1 VARVVGL
8 AAAGYR
14 AIELTTS
21 IPDWEAA
28 LHDSITRTLNSE
40 TSIGLGTVT
49 TRAQA
54 ETATDAGAAFL
65 VSPFPSSE
73 VRAVAESRGI
83 VLIEGGLTPAEVV
96 TAASRGLAKVFPAH
110 VGGPS
115 YLRSLL
121 AIAPGARLIP
131 TGGIGAAD
139 IESYLKA
146 GALAVGIGS
155 GLPQETGPLAAALNA
170 AQVAGR

>member
-1 VARVVGL
+1 
-8 AAAGYR
+8 
-14 AIELTTS
+14 
-21 IPDWEAA
+21 
-28 LHDSITRTLNSE
+28 
-40 TSIGLGTVT
+40 
-49 TRAQA
+49 
-54 ETATDAGAAFL
+54 
-65 VSPFPSSE
+65 
-73 VRAVAESRGI
+73 
-83 VLIEGGLTPAEVV
+83 
-96 TAASRGLAKVFPAH
+96 VFPAH

-121 AIAPGARLIP
+121 AIAPDARLIP